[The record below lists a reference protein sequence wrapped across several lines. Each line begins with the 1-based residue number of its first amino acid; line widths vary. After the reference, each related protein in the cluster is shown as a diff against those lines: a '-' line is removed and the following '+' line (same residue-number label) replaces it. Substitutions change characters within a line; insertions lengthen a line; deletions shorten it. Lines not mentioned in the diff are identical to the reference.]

1 MKGQEYTIGKDDL
14 LDVTVFEIPE
24 LNATPRVTAS
34 GSISL
39 PLLGSVEAAG
49 NTPQQLE
56 RKIEDGLTGK
66 YVNDPHVTV
75 FVREY
80 ASQPVSVIGA
90 VRVPGIYQIKGQKF
104 LLDMLAM
111 AQGLDQN
118 AAGNTIQV
126 LRRPSNTDETPQALT
141 ISTEELFQNG
151 KTELNVPIE
160 AGDVINVLQAGSI
173 FVVGEVVRP
182 GEFVLRQGKD
192 ITTSQ
197 AIALG
202 GGFSKEAKKQEC
214 QIIRLHQDGS
224 KEEIPV
230 NIGKILDGSLT
241 DVKLMPNDILFVPAN
256 KVKAG
261 MMRVLETTI
270 ATMSNRMVYR
280 Y

>member
-1 MKGQEYTIGKDDL
+1 
-14 LDVTVFEIPE
+14 
-24 LNATPRVTAS
+24 
-34 GSISL
+34 
-39 PLLGSVEAAG
+39 
-49 NTPQQLE
+49 
-56 RKIEDGLTGK
+56 
-66 YVNDPHVTV
+66 
-75 FVREY
+75 
-80 ASQPVSVIGA
+80 
-90 VRVPGIYQIKGQKF
+90 
-104 LLDMLAM
+104 MLAM

-126 LRRPSNTDETPQALT
+126 LRRPTNTDDIPQALT